1 MILKDLITQY
11 SETRSSRAIAS
22 IIGARRVD
30 EIKRNLI
37 EAKLE
42 SYEIWKLNDILNSDL
57 EIYRSMINPY
67 DAGKVRSMIKKYLE
81 LIKEINITEQVARKI
96 HLWMKLDSTIKN
108 FENIDQQTAREL
120 MNYLS
125 GAVNSLKNVNSRS
138 GP

>member
-22 IIGARRVD
+22 IIGARRID
-30 EIKRNLI
+30 EIKENLI
-37 EAKLE
+37 EAKLK
-42 SYEIWKLNDILNSDL
+42 SYEIWKLNDILNNDL

-67 DAGKVRSMIKKYLE
+67 DAREVRSMIKKYLE
-81 LIKEINITEQVARKI
+81 LIKEINIIEQVARKI

-108 FENIDQQTAREL
+108 FENIDQQTAIEL

-125 GAVNSLKNVNSRS
+125 GALDSLKNVNSRS